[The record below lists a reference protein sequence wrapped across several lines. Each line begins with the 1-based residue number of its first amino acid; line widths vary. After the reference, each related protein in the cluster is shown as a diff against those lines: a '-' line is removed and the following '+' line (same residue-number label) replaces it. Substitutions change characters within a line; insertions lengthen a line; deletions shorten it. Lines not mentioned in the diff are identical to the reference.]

1 MNNKNV
7 SKGEKPLKN
16 QNIKIE
22 NLTKVEDL
30 YRLKVGN
37 MCVDMAYCKNNK
49 SFNDC
54 ILNILKQKIKKCWH
68 IHKSTLQY

>member
-7 SKGEKPLKN
+7 SKGENRLKN
-16 QNIKIE
+16 QNKKIE
-22 NLTKVEDL
+22 DLTNLEGV

-37 MCVDMAYCKNNK
+37 MCVDMAYAKNNK

-54 ILNILKQKIKKCWH
+54 ILNILKKKIKKC
-68 IHKSTLQY
+68 

>member
-1 MNNKNV
+1 MNNKNT
-7 SKGEKPLKN
+7 SKGENGLKN
-16 QNIKIE
+16 QNRKIE

-37 MCVDMAYCKNNK
+37 MCVDMAYSKNNK

-54 ILNILKQKIKKCWH
+54 ILNILNQKIKKC
-68 IHKSTLQY
+68 

>member
-7 SKGEKPLKN
+7 SKGENRLEN
-16 QNIKIE
+16 QNKKIE
-22 NLTKVEDL
+22 NLTKVEGV

-37 MCVDMAYCKNNK
+37 MCVDMAYSKNNK

-54 ILNILKQKIKKCWH
+54 ILNILKQKIKKC
-68 IHKSTLQY
+68 

>member
-1 MNNKNV
+1 MNNKNT
-7 SKGEKPLKN
+7 SKGENGLEN
-16 QNIKIE
+16 QNKKIE

-37 MCVDMAYCKNNK
+37 MCVDMAYAKNNK

-54 ILNILKQKIKKCWH
+54 MLNILKQKVSKI
-68 IHKSTLQY
+68 